1 MQFVVKASK
10 RNWVGAAGWIASVGS
25 NRLRAVGSREQA
37 QVFTTRDEAGRAIA
51 MLSPHFVVAG
61 IEFTVEPV
69 AMDAELAW
77 QE

>member
-10 RNWVGAAGWIASVGS
+10 PNWIGATGWIAPVGR
-25 NRLRAVGSREQA
+25 NRLRAVGEREQA

-51 MLSPHFVVAG
+51 MLSPHFVAAG
-61 IEFTVEPV
+61 ISFTVEPV
-69 AMDAELAW
+69 GVDAMAC